1 MKSKLIP
8 LIGVLAIAAAVG
20 LGAFTMA
27 RSQGWNAS
35 GMMGAF
41 NPGGVMGSA
50 GPGSG
55 NPISIDRAVGIAQ
68 QTAAGYSNR
77 TLVVDEVIEFQN
89 NFYASMKEQ
98 DTGVGAFEVLINR
111 YSGAVSPEIGP
122 NMMWNTAY
130 GITGQGGMGQ
140 GGMMGAITRSNG
152 TMTVSKEKAT
162 GVAQSWLDG
171 HLAGNVTR
179 APDTFHGYY
188 TIDFE
193 KGGKLVGMLSVNGY
207 SGQVWPHT
215 WHGGYVQTKDLGK

>member
-8 LIGVLAIAAAVG
+8 LIGVLAIAAALG
-20 LGAFTMA
+20 LGALTMA
-27 RSQGWNAS
+27 RGQGWNAA
-35 GMMGAF
+35 GMMGGV

-89 NFYASMKEQ
+89 NFYASIREQ

-111 YSGAVSPEIGP
+111 YSGAVSSEIGP

-130 GITGQGGMGQ
+130 GIMGR
-140 GGMMGAITRSNG
+140 GGMMGVVVHPSR
-152 TMTVSKEKAT
+152 TMTVSKERAASI
-162 GVAQSWLDG
+162 AQSWLDG
-171 HLAGNVTR
+171 NRTGNITR

-207 SGQVWPHT
+207 NGQVWLHT
-215 WHGGYVQTKDLGK
+215 WHGGYIQTKDLGK

>member
-8 LIGVLAIAAAVG
+8 LVGVLAIAAAVG

-27 RSQGWNAS
+27 RGQGWNAS
-35 GMMGAF
+35 GMMGGF

-55 NPISIDRAVGIAQ
+55 HPISIDRAVGIAQ

-77 TLVVDEVIEFQN
+77 TLLVDEVIEFQN
-89 NFYASMKEQ
+89 NFYASIKEQ

-122 NMMWNTAY
+122 NMIWNTAY
-130 GITGQGGMGQ
+130 GIMGQ
-140 GGMMGAITRSNG
+140 GGMMGVVTRSTG

-162 GVAQSWLDG
+162 GIAQSWLDG

-188 TIDFE
+188 TVDFE
-193 KGGKLVGMLSVNGY
+193 KGGQLVGMLSVNGS
-207 SGQVWPHT
+207 SGQVWLHT
-215 WHGGYVQTKDLGK
+215 WHGGYIQTKDLGK